1 MYQISREKVNLS
13 LEKKLWIIRKKTKSI
28 KNFSTVTCSGFL
40 ELETKKAFKL
50 QKLTLGAVVKILYC
64 ANS

>member
-13 LEKKLWIIRKKTKSI
+13 LEKKLWIIREIKSI
-28 KNFSTVTCSGFL
+28 KKFL
-40 ELETKKAFKL
+40 NRDLLWIFRNRN
-50 QKLTLGAVVKILYC
+50 KILYC

>member
-13 LEKKLWIIRKKTKSI
+13 LEKKLWIIRKNKEHKKFLHRDLLWI
-28 KNFSTVTCSGFL
+28 L